1 MLKGISRLAASVGCI
16 CVTLMVLVCGSAADA
31 QETRALSNREPAS
44 TEVTRPATMPGAIK
58 SGDADGIVPANKPG
72 ARISSRL
79 TTRVPSRLQTR
90 LTGSL
95 APPPQVD
102 AGSQI
107 RAADEQQ
114 IRRR

>member
-1 MLKGISRLAASVGCI
+1 MIKGMFRPAASACCI
-16 CVTLMVLVCGSAADA
+16 CATFMVLVCGYAADA
-31 QETRALSNREPAS
+31 QETGAISSREPAS
-44 TEVTRPATMPGAIK
+44 TEMRRPATMPGVIK
-58 SGDADGIVPANKPG
+58 SGDADGIAPAIKPG
-72 ARISSRL
+72 ARISNRL
-79 TTRVPSRLQTR
+79 ATRVPSRLQTR